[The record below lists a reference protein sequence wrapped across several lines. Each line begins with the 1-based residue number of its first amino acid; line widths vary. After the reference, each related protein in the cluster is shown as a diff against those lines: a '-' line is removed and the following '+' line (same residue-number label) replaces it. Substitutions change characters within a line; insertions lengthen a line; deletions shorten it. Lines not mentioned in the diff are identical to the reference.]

1 VRDVDSIHR
10 SKQQQLDDLTHKL
23 NKSEQARRE
32 MELVQCPSSS
42 ICDTMQAL
50 QAFKAVPVLVCVLHV
65 CMRACVRI
73 LFECGAHSA
82 FRARMQAV
90 RNLEN

>member
-1 VRDVDSIHR
+1 MRDVDSIHR

-50 QAFKAVPVLVCVLHV
+50 QAFKAVC
-65 CMRACVRI
+65 ACSS
-73 LFECGAHSA
+73 LCPA
-82 FRARMQAV
+82 
-90 RNLEN
+90 